1 MSNLKHKYKELK
13 RLQNKIM
20 EKDNFVN
27 DINYKIDDLKEDCI
41 DSLKST
47 VNISIEDIVYEYYEK
62 YPYIDDFL
70 IEANNSIEN
79 ELNRLYEKVQQEE
92 IENKE
97 RFNNLFGG
105 LISWER

>member
-1 MSNLKHKYKELK
+1 
-13 RLQNKIM
+13 M

-62 YPYIDDFL
+62 YPYIDNFL
-70 IEANNSIEN
+70 IESNNSIEN

-105 LISWER
+105 LI

>member
-1 MSNLKHKYKELK
+1 MRFCIPYESTKDIINDFNTRGANSSDIKEEESE
-13 RLQNKIM
+13 RH
-20 EKDNFVN
+20 
-27 DINYKIDDLKEDCI
+27 
-41 DSLKST
+41 
-47 VNISIEDIVYEYYEK
+47 IEGYEK

-105 LISWER
+105 LI

>member
-1 MSNLKHKYKELK
+1 M
-13 RLQNKIM
+13 
-20 EKDNFVN
+20 
-27 DINYKIDDLKEDCI
+27 KEDCI

-62 YPYIDDFL
+62 YPYIDNFL

-105 LISWER
+105 LI

>member
-1 MSNLKHKYKELK
+1 
-13 RLQNKIM
+13 M

-105 LISWER
+105 LI